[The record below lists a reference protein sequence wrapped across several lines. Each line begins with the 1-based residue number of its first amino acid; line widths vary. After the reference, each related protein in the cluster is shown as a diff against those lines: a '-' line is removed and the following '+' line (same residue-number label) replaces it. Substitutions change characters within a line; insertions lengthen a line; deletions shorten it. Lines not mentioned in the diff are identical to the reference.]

1 MRRACIIGAS
11 GVIGGELLRLLL
23 GHNNVEVV
31 CATSRRFAGEFIY
44 RVHPNLRGF
53 INLKFTQPSIDAVL
67 KSESDVVFLALP
79 HGESVKW
86 VPKLVES
93 GLLAID
99 LSADFRLKNPDDYV
113 KWYHW
118 PQPHPYP
125 DLLKAAAYGL
135 PELHRDEIKATKVI
149 AVPGC
154 MATASIVSLAPLVK
168 GHLINND
175 FIVVDAKIASSGAG
189 AEGTVLDYHWHRT
202 HVVRPYQ
209 PVGHRHTAEIEQE
222 LSLLAGSQVNVAFTP
237 HAVDMVRGIF
247 VTGHARLSGSISEPD
262 LWRAYRGMYGN
273 ERFIRIVK
281 DKAGLAH
288 YPSVK
293 YVVGTNMVDVGFEL
307 DQRLNRVVVFSAI
320 DNLIRGAAG
329 QAIQSFNIN
338 QGFPEDEGLR
348 FITPYPV

>member
-1 MRRACIIGAS
+1 MDGI
-11 GVIGGELLRLLL
+11 
-23 GHNNVEVV
+23 
-31 CATSRRFAGEFIY
+31 
-44 RVHPNLRGF
+44 
-53 INLKFTQPSIDAVL
+53 LKTEPDA
-67 KSESDVVFLALP
+67 VFLALP

-86 VPKLVES
+86 VPKIIGS
-93 GLLAID
+93 GLLAVD
-99 LSADFRLKNPDDYV
+99 LSADFRLKNPEDYV

-125 DLLKAAAYGL
+125 DLLKAAVYGL
-135 PELHRDEIKATKVI
+135 PELHREEIKGARII

-154 MATASIVSLAPLVK
+154 MATASIVALAPVVKEHLV
-168 GHLINND
+168 NQD

-209 PVGHRHTAEIEQE
+209 PVNHRHTAEIEQE
-222 LSLLAGSQVNVAFTP
+222 LSLIAGGPVNVAFTP

-247 VTGHARLSGSISEPD
+247 ITGHAKLTRSVNETD
-262 LWRAYRGMYGN
+262 LWKAYRGLYGN
-273 ERFIRIVK
+273 EKFIRIVK

-293 YVVGTNMVDVGFEL
+293 YVIGTNLIDVGFEL
-307 DQRLNRVVVFSAI
+307 DQRLNRLVVFSAI

-329 QAIQSFNIN
+329 QAIQSFNIA

-348 FITPYPV
+348 YIAPYPM